1 MVKQA
6 ICVYG
11 ASSPDIDPFYKEQAH
26 LLGELIARSG
36 SPLVCGGGVSG
47 LMASAIEGCLEAGG
61 EAIGVLPAFMIE
73 RGWNHP
79 LLSEIVVTPDMHT
92 RKERMAAMAK
102 AVIALPGGC
111 GTLEELLEIIT
122 WRQLNLFKGNIVIA
136 DLNSYYTPLLTMLDR
151 TIEQGFMHEDHRR
164 LWSVARDAHEAVAHA
179 LSPADDTPFTQKIR

>member
-1 MVKQA
+1 MKQA

-11 ASSPDIDPFYKEQAH
+11 ASSPDIDPLYKEQAH

-92 RKERMAAMAK
+92 RKERMASMAK
-102 AVIALPGGC
+102 AVVALPGGC

-136 DLNSYYTPLLTMLDR
+136 DINNYYSPLLNMLER
-151 TIEQGFMHEDHRR
+151 TIEQGFMHTDHRR
-164 LWSVARDAHEAVAHA
+164 LWSVAHNASEAIAAA
-179 LSPADDTPFTQKIR
+179 LSPTDDTPFSQKIR